1 MGKKLHRIA
10 HFVSHRQI
18 YRGNATN
25 TLGEHLVHGYTGI
38 ERNGSQDG
46 NLSSSIKA
54 VNIGSGISFCKA
66 PFLSFLQRVLVA
78 HAVFVHAREHVVG
91 GTVHDTHDGIDAVG
105 NKGVLQGND
114 DGNSATNAGLKR
126 NFYAL
131 FFRQA
136 HNLFATRSH
145 KGLVGSNH
153 ALAVLQSTD
162 YHFLGEGSTADEFDN
177 QINLRIFNH
186 FMEIGGENVTQTI

>member
-1 MGKKLHRIA
+1 M
-10 HFVSHRQI
+10 
-18 YRGNATN
+18 
-25 TLGEHLVHGYTGI
+25 
-38 ERNGSQDG
+38 
-46 NLSSSIKA
+46 
-54 VNIGSGISFCKA
+54 
-66 PFLSFLQRVLVA
+66 
-78 HAVFVHAREHVVG
+78 
-91 GTVHDTHDGIDAVG
+91 
-105 NKGVLQGND
+105 LQGND

-136 HNLFATRSH
+136 HNLFAARSH

-162 YHFLGEGSTADEFDN
+162 YHFLGKGSTADEFDN